1 MRKIL
6 RLFPMMLLCLCV
18 LTACSSDDGDNDG
31 DSNGKN
37 GVYVINGHKFVDL
50 GLPSGL
56 LWATRNVGAESIY
69 EVGNYYSWGEIEP
82 KNKYTLTTYKWFD
95 GDEFTKYTPEDG
107 KRELDAADDVATV
120 KWGKKCRLPKFA
132 EAIELV
138 TKCKWEWR
146 LSYDNQSIN
155 GYLVTGPNGNS
166 IFLPAAGSN
175 TGSLIQWSRENGDYL
190 LKDITQRHES
200 NQYIEILTF
209 WERKIDPTESS
220 FTSSYRVWGH
230 SVRPV
235 ATK

>member
-1 MRKIL
+1 MKKLL
-6 RLFPMMLLCLCV
+6 RLLAMLLCVFALI
-18 LTACSSDDGDNDG
+18 ACGDDDN
-31 DSNGKN
+31 NITEGKD

-69 EVGNYYSWGEIEP
+69 EIGNYYSWGEIEP

-95 GDEFTKYTPEDG
+95 GDEFTKYNREDG

-120 KWGKKCRLPKFA
+120 KWGKKCRLPKHA

-138 TKCKWEWR
+138 TKCKWERR

-166 IFLPAAGSN
+166 IFLPAAGCN
-175 TGSLIQWSRENGDYL
+175 TGSLIQWSGESGFYL
-190 LKDITQRHES
+190 IKDIAQTDPYQS
-200 NQYIEILTF
+200 IEILHF
-209 WERKIDPTESS
+209 RKDQINPTEFSGTGVS
-220 FTSSYRVWGH
+220 RYYGISA
-230 SVRPV
+230 RPV

>member
-1 MRKIL
+1 M
-6 RLFPMMLLCLCV
+6 
-18 LTACSSDDGDNDG
+18 
-31 DSNGKN
+31 
-37 GVYVINGHKFVDL
+37 YVINGHKFVDL

-69 EVGNYYSWGEIEP
+69 EIGNYYSWGEIEP

-95 GDEFTKYTPEDG
+95 GDEFTKYNREDG

-120 KWGKKCRLPKFA
+120 KWGKKCRLPKHA

-138 TKCKWEWR
+138 TKCKWERR

-166 IFLPAAGSN
+166 IFLPAAGCN
-175 TGSLIQWSRENGDYL
+175 TGSLIQWSGESGYYL
-190 LKDITQRHES
+190 IKDIAQTDPYQS
-200 NQYIEILTF
+200 IEILHF
-209 WERKIDPTESS
+209 RKDQINPTEISGTGVS
-220 FTSSYRVWGH
+220 RYNGISA
-230 SVRPV
+230 RPV

>member
-1 MRKIL
+1 
-6 RLFPMMLLCLCV
+6 MLLCVFALI
-18 LTACSSDDGDNDG
+18 ACGDDDN
-31 DSNGKN
+31 NITEGKD

-69 EVGNYYSWGEIEP
+69 EIGNYYSWGEIEP

-95 GDEFTKYTPEDG
+95 GDEFTKYNREDG

-120 KWGKKCRLPKFA
+120 KWGKKCRLPKHA

-138 TKCKWEWR
+138 TKCKWERR

-166 IFLPAAGSN
+166 IFLPAAGCN
-175 TGSLIQWSRENGDYL
+175 TGSLIQWSGESGYYL
-190 LKDITQRHES
+190 IKDIAQTDPYQS
-200 NQYIEILTF
+200 IEILHF
-209 WERKIDPTESS
+209 RKDQINPTEFSGTGVS
-220 FTSSYRVWGH
+220 RYNGISA
-230 SVRPV
+230 RPV

>member
-1 MRKIL
+1 M
-6 RLFPMMLLCLCV
+6 
-18 LTACSSDDGDNDG
+18 
-31 DSNGKN
+31 
-37 GVYVINGHKFVDL
+37 YVINGHKFVDL

-69 EVGNYYSWGEIEP
+69 EIGNYYSWGEIEP

-95 GDEFTKYTPEDG
+95 GDEFTKYNREDG

-120 KWGKKCRLPKFA
+120 KWGKKCRLPKHA

-138 TKCKWEWR
+138 TKCKWERR

-166 IFLPAAGSN
+166 IFLPAAGCN
-175 TGSLIQWSRENGDYL
+175 TGSLIQWSGESGYYL
-190 LKDITQRHES
+190 IKDIAQTDPYQS
-200 NQYIEILTF
+200 IEILHF
-209 WERKIDPTESS
+209 RKDQINPTEFSGTGVS
-220 FTSSYRVWGH
+220 RYNGISA
-230 SVRPV
+230 RPV

>member
-1 MRKIL
+1 MKKLL
-6 RLFPMMLLCLCV
+6 RLLAMLLCVFALI
-18 LTACSSDDGDNDG
+18 ACGDDDN
-31 DSNGKN
+31 NITEGKD

-69 EVGNYYSWGEIEP
+69 EIGNYYSWGEIEP

-95 GDEFTKYTPEDG
+95 GDEFTKYNREDG

-120 KWGKKCRLPKFA
+120 KWGKKCRLPKHA

-138 TKCKWEWR
+138 TKCKWERR

-166 IFLPAAGSN
+166 IFLPAAGCN
-175 TGSLIQWSRENGDYL
+175 TGSLIQWSGESGFYL
-190 LKDITQRHES
+190 IKDIAQTEPYQS
-200 NQYIEILTF
+200 IEILHF
-209 WERKIDPTESS
+209 RKDQINPTEFSGTGVS
-220 FTSSYRVWGH
+220 RYYGISA
-230 SVRPV
+230 RPV

>member
-1 MRKIL
+1 MKKLL
-6 RLFPMMLLCLCV
+6 RLLAMLLCVFALI
-18 LTACSSDDGDNDG
+18 ACGDDDN
-31 DSNGKN
+31 NITEGKD

-69 EVGNYYSWGEIEP
+69 EIGNYYSWCEIEP

-95 GDEFTKYTPEDG
+95 GDEFTKYNREDG

-120 KWGKKCRLPKFA
+120 KWGKKCRLPKHA

-138 TKCKWEWR
+138 TKCKWERR

-166 IFLPAAGSN
+166 IFLPAAGCN
-175 TGSLIQWSRENGDYL
+175 TGSLIQWSGESGFYL
-190 LKDITQRHES
+190 IKDIAQTDPYQS
-200 NQYIEILTF
+200 IEILHF
-209 WERKIDPTESS
+209 RKDQINPTEFSGTGVS
-220 FTSSYRVWGH
+220 RYYGISA
-230 SVRPV
+230 RPV

>member
-1 MRKIL
+1 MKMSL
-6 RLFPMMLLCLCV
+6 KLFAMLLLCV
-18 LTACSSDDGDNDG
+18 CALTACGGDDND
-31 DSNGKN
+31 DNITAGKN

-69 EVGNYYSWGEIEP
+69 EIGNYYSWGEIEP

-95 GDEFTKYTPEDG
+95 GDEFTKYNREDG

-120 KWGKKCRLPKFA
+120 KWGKKCRLPKHA

-146 LSYDNQSIN
+146 LSYDNESIT

-175 TGSLIQWSRENGDYL
+175 TGSLIQWSGKYGSYL
-190 LKDITQRHES
+190 IKDIARTEDY
-200 NQYIEILTF
+200 QYIEILHF
-209 WERKIDPTESS
+209 NKGDINPTESS
-220 FTSSYRVWGH
+220 GTSSYRNWG
-230 SVRPV
+230 SSARPV

>member
-1 MRKIL
+1 MKKLL
-6 RLFPMMLLCLCV
+6 RLLAMLLCVFALI
-18 LTACSSDDGDNDG
+18 ACGDDDN
-31 DSNGKN
+31 NITEGKD

-69 EVGNYYSWGEIEP
+69 EIGNYYSWGEIEP

-95 GDEFTKYTPEDG
+95 GDEFTKYNREDG

-120 KWGKKCRLPKFA
+120 KWGKKCRLPKHA

-138 TKCKWEWR
+138 TKCKWERR

-166 IFLPAAGSN
+166 IFLPAAGCN
-175 TGSLIQWSRENGDYL
+175 TGSLIQWSGESGYYL
-190 LKDITQRHES
+190 IKDIAQTDPYQS
-200 NQYIEILTF
+200 IEILHF
-209 WERKIDPTESS
+209 RKDQINPTEFSGTGVS
-220 FTSSYRVWGH
+220 RYNGISA
-230 SVRPV
+230 RPV

>member
-1 MRKIL
+1 MKKLL
-6 RLFPMMLLCLCV
+6 RLLAMLLCVFALI
-18 LTACSSDDGDNDG
+18 ACGDDDND
-31 DSNGKN
+31 DNITEGKD

-69 EVGNYYSWGEIEP
+69 EIGNYYSWGEIEP
-82 KNKYTLTTYKWFD
+82 KNNYTLTTYKWFD

>member
-1 MRKIL
+1 MSLK
-6 RLFPMMLLCLCV
+6 LFAMLLLCV
-18 LTACSSDDGDNDG
+18 CTLTACGGDDND
-31 DSNGKN
+31 DNITAGKN

-138 TKCKWEWR
+138 TKCKWEWL

-209 WERKIDPTESS
+209 WERERKIDPTESS

-230 SVRPV
+230 SARPV

>member
-1 MRKIL
+1 MV
-6 RLFPMMLLCLCV
+6 LLCLCV
-18 LTACSSDDGDNDG
+18 LTACSSDDGDGDG
-31 DSNGKN
+31 GSNNKN

-175 TGSLIQWSRENGDYL
+175 TGSLIQWSREIGDYL

-209 WERKIDPTESS
+209 WERERKIDPTESS

-230 SVRPV
+230 SARPV

>member
-1 MRKIL
+1 MKKLL
-6 RLFPMMLLCLCV
+6 RLLAMLLCVFALI
-18 LTACSSDDGDNDG
+18 ACGDDDN
-31 DSNGKN
+31 NITEGKD

-69 EVGNYYSWGEIEP
+69 EIGNYYSWGEIEP

-95 GDEFTKYTPEDG
+95 GDEFTKYNREDG

-120 KWGKKCRLPKFA
+120 KWGKKCRLPKHA

-138 TKCKWEWR
+138 TKCKWER
-146 LSYDNQSIN
+146 QLSYDNQSIN

-166 IFLPAAGSN
+166 IFLPAAGCN
-175 TGSLIQWSRENGDYL
+175 TGSLIQWSGESGFYL
-190 LKDITQRHES
+190 IKDIAQTDPYQS
-200 NQYIEILTF
+200 IEILHF
-209 WERKIDPTESS
+209 RKDQINPTEFSGTGVS
-220 FTSSYRVWGH
+220 RYYGISA
-230 SVRPV
+230 RPV

>member
-1 MRKIL
+1 MKMSL
-6 RLFPMMLLCLCV
+6 KLFAMLLLCV
-18 LTACSSDDGDNDG
+18 CALTACGGDDND
-31 DSNGKN
+31 DNITAGKN

-69 EVGNYYSWGEIEP
+69 EIGNYYSWGEIEP

-95 GDEFTKYTPEDG
+95 GDEFTKYTQEDG
-107 KRELDAADDVATV
+107 KRVLDAADDVATV
-120 KWGKKCRLPKFA
+120 KWGKKCRLPKHA

-166 IFLPAAGSN
+166 IFLPAAGAN
-175 TGSLIQWSRENGDYL
+175 TGSLIQWSGGYGSYL
-190 LKDITQRHES
+190 IKDIARTEDY
-200 NQYIEILTF
+200 QYIEILHF
-209 WERKIDPTESS
+209 NKGDINPTESS
-220 FTSSYRVWGH
+220 GTSSYRNWG
-230 SVRPV
+230 SSARPV